1 MVIAHLLKFN
11 DWHFMY
17 LHTLAYCCLA
27 KNFWFIA
34 MCKGDMNP
42 GILHMID
49 DSATN

>member
-17 LHTLAYCCLA
+17 LHTLAYCSLLSK
-27 KNFWFIA
+27 KNFQFIT

-42 GILHMID
+42 GI
-49 DSATN
+49 